1 MAGKLPDSPTGTLFG
16 INLAQFYEA
25 SFQRKV
31 LFFCGIGLVIAAFT
45 PFSFSPFVGPWDL
58 DTFRMLIWPLMAGGA
73 YLLVAAA
80 PPHIRQK
87 VPPIVLQWL
96 PFGVAYA
103 SLVVVGWMG
112 PMGAAG
118 MPGALAIVSYAFPI
132 LVFGMLLRASKPE
145 DPWGRWIVGVMGAAH
160 IWPFI
165 YILSHL
171 SFSGLMPI
179 LMSVSSLA
187 ALGAASLCTLYIPPL
202 SMNPNLKF
210 VDAFA
215 PLITLILLLYPV
227 AMAAMLMLGLVFE
240 GAVITGILM
249 GARSLLYIVAFFGV
263 LMLTAPPA
271 YEAIKQ
277 AILKNGG
284 GGGGWQNPQ
293 AHAQHQAQQY
303 GQQQAQQQW
312 GQQQGQQQ
320 GQAQQQWGQQPG
332 QDGQGGWNQ
341 GGGQGGQG
349 GQGGGWNQQ

>member
-1 MAGKLPDSPTGTLFG
+1 
-16 INLAQFYEA
+16 
-25 SFQRKV
+25 
-31 LFFCGIGLVIAAFT
+31 
-45 PFSFSPFVGPWDL
+45 
-58 DTFRMLIWPLMAGGA
+58 
-73 YLLVAAA
+73 
-80 PPHIRQK
+80 
-87 VPPIVLQWL
+87 
-96 PFGVAYA
+96 
-103 SLVVVGWMG
+103 
-112 PMGAAG
+112 
-118 MPGALAIVSYAFPI
+118 
-132 LVFGMLLRASKPE
+132 
-145 DPWGRWIVGVMGAAH
+145 
-160 IWPFI
+160 
-165 YILSHL
+165 
-171 SFSGLMPI
+171 
-179 LMSVSSLA
+179 
-187 ALGAASLCTLYIPPL
+187 
-202 SMNPNLKF
+202 MNPNLKF